1 MYSTAGDPG
10 EKKGWTQGR
19 ADFMIALIAMAWG
32 SSYLM
37 IKIGLGEIPPLL
49 LIGLRFTIAFA
60 AVTAVFFKRV
70 RKSEKRTI
78 FYGAI
83 LGILLFI
90 LFGSLNYGMQT
101 TSVSNAGFLFST
113 TVVLVPVFNGI
124 FLRRMPE
131 RAVICG
137 VAVTFAGICLLSLQS
152 SFSLQ
157 RGDLLCIA
165 SAVLYALHIIITDRF
180 AKKADGLLLGI
191 WQLCFAGA
199 FGFIGSFFLESAT
212 FPHSAASW
220 MAVLGMALIS
230 SAFGFVMQPVAQK
243 YTTPEHTSL
252 LFSLEPVF
260 AAVFAFLFFGETLS
274 AKGYAGA
281 VLVLTG
287 VLLTS
292 VFSKITKKAGI

>member
-1 MYSTAGDPG
+1 
-10 EKKGWTQGR
+10 
-19 ADFMIALIAMAWG
+19 MIALIAMAWG

-113 TVVLVPVFNGI
+113 T
-124 FLRRMPE
+124 
-131 RAVICG
+131 
-137 VAVTFAGICLLSLQS
+137 
-152 SFSLQ
+152 
-157 RGDLLCIA
+157 
-165 SAVLYALHIIITDRF
+165 
-180 AKKADGLLLGI
+180 
-191 WQLCFAGA
+191 
-199 FGFIGSFFLESAT
+199 
-212 FPHSAASW
+212 
-220 MAVLGMALIS
+220 
-230 SAFGFVMQPVAQK
+230 
-243 YTTPEHTSL
+243 
-252 LFSLEPVF
+252 
-260 AAVFAFLFFGETLS
+260 
-274 AKGYAGA
+274 A

-292 VFSKITKKAGI
+292 VFSKITKKKRVREEQP